1 VDLPV
6 DLAHWLLALIPI
18 ALLLVLLA
26 ALRWQAPQAGPMG
39 LFAGVAI
46 AVLAFQTPFD
56 TLAIGLARGLWDAV
70 PILFVVWPALLLY
83 RMGTAA
89 GAFTAL
95 RIGIERFSADTTFL
109 VLGLGWVLAS
119 FLQGIAGFGAP
130 IAVVSPLLVA
140 VGVRPV
146 YAVAIPLIGHAW
158 ANMFGTLAVGWLATL
173 QVVDL
178 EDQTATAWQ
187 TAALLWIPNLLAG
200 VTIAWLVGRRQA
212 LVHALPLIGVVS
224 LLHGGIQL
232 GLTFISPVLS
242 TFLAATAALLAL
254 YPLSRWTRYS
264 EQTELEDNRVMDES
278 ARPDDEDEP
287 EPSMSLGWALA
298 PYALLTVLAVGA
310 LIIPPVEQALS
321 QVSLGFPLPEA
332 STGFGVETE
341 AEDPYAPFQPLTHP
355 GTFLLLATLGSFLIY
370 RLRGYFSAWAD
381 RVEPRPVLSSTAED
395 AIPASIAIV
404 SFLVLAQVMGT
415 SGQTDVLALGIAEV
429 SPPLV
434 FAAAANVI
442 GIIGA
447 FMTSSNTASNVL
459 FAPLQ
464 DGVAQSEDLSQSAI
478 IAAQSTGGAIG
489 NAIAPANIVL
499 GTSTAGIAGKEGQ
512 ILRMTLPWVAVAA
525 VLTGGATLLL
535 V

>member
-1 VDLPV
+1 MDLPV
-6 DLAHWLLALIPI
+6 DLFHWLLALVPI

-26 ALRWQAPQAGPMG
+26 VLRWQAPQAGPVG
-39 LFAGVAI
+39 LLAGVAI
-46 AVLAFQTPFD
+46 AVLAFQTPFE
-56 TLAIGLARGLWDAV
+56 TLAVGLARGLWDAV

-95 RIGIERFSADTTFL
+95 RIGIERFSRDSTFL
-109 VLGLGWVLAS
+109 VLAFGWVLAS

-140 VGVRPV
+140 LGVRPV

-173 QVVDL
+173 QVVEL
-178 EDQTATAWQ
+178 EDQTTTAWQ

-200 VTIAWLVGRRQA
+200 LTIAWLVGRRQA
-212 LVHALPLIGVVS
+212 LVHALPFIGVVS

-232 GLTFISPVLS
+232 GLMFVTPILS

-254 YPLSRWTRYS
+254 YPLSRWKRYS
-264 EQTELEDNRVMDES
+264 ERTRLDDNRVMQDKDEG
-278 ARPDDEDEP
+278 ADEDEADP
-287 EPSMSLGWALA
+287 PMSLGWALA
-298 PYALLTVLAVGA
+298 PYGLLTVLAIGA
-310 LIIPPVEQALS
+310 LIIPAVEEALS
-321 QVSLGFPLPEA
+321 GVSLGFPLPSA

-341 AEDPYAPFQPLTHP
+341 AASPYAPFEPFTHP
-355 GTFLLLATLGSFLIY
+355 GTFLLLATLGSFLLY
-370 RLRGYFSAWAD
+370 RQRGYFSTWAE
-381 RVEPRPVLSSTAED
+381 RTEPQPVLRNTATD
-395 AIPASIAIV
+395 AVPASVAIV
-404 SFLVLAQVMGT
+404 SFLTLAQVMGT

-429 SPPLV
+429 APPLV
-434 FAAAANVI
+434 FAAVANVI
-442 GIIGA
+442 GVIGA

-464 DGVAQSEDLSQSAI
+464 DGVAASEDLPQSAI

-512 ILRMTLPWVAVAA
+512 VLRMTLPWVALTAA
-525 VLTGGATLLL
+525 LTGAATLLL